1 MAIERQLADLEWL
14 AERSRKV
21 LEDPRKYRWH
31 ADTRTQLAQIEAEIR
46 RLQDRENLSPSGE
59 GRGEGKRTSPP

>member
-21 LEDPRKYRWH
+21 LDDPRKYRWH

-46 RLQDRENLSPSGE
+46 RLQDREGSRLKGQPAVSAPH
-59 GRGEGKRTSPP
+59 